1 MGHKYIS
8 RDVIHIL
15 SNCEG
20 VSKVKNDDFTQR
32 LTEIGFSFAEASI
45 YLTLLKEIKA
55 KSLEEI
61 VVLTDIE
68 PKDAESALRRLVSI
82 DALSVDRNKFE
93 ALPPQKV
100 LSRSLDEQESKCKDL
115 LISMENTI
123 SEITGPLQTIY
134 WEKRLGIRPSEI
146 MESLD
151 SLESMENK
159 TVEIIEKAKR
169 EIRIFAGTFGWY
181 FKIKKSLVSAL
192 ERGVRVKVLMIMG
205 SESEEKTTDMKNLRI
220 DVKQSIEEW
229 YPVRGTLVDDNEQ
242 VFLVWATKK
251 EDVSKPIHYRPL
263 YSTNDGIIKIF
274 RDAFEKRWGEAKQI
288 S

>member
-8 RDVIHIL
+8 RDVIYIL

-68 PKDAESALRRLVSI
+68 LKDAESALRRLVSI

-274 RDAFEKRWGEAKQI
+274 KDAFEKRWGEAKQI

>member
-1 MGHKYIS
+1 M
-8 RDVIHIL
+8 
-15 SNCEG
+15 
-20 VSKVKNDDFTQR
+20 KNDDFAQK
-32 LTEIGFSFAEASI
+32 LTNVGFSSIEASI

-61 VVLTDIE
+61 VALANIE
-68 PKDAESALRRLVSI
+68 PKDAESALRKLVSI
-82 DALSVDRNKFE
+82 DALKVDRNKFE
-93 ALPPQKV
+93 ALPPQRV
-100 LSRSLDEQESKCKDL
+100 LSRSLDEQESKYKDL
-115 LISMENTI
+115 LIAMENTI

-146 MESLD
+146 MESLE
-151 SLESMENK
+151 SLESMEIK

-181 FKIKKSLVSAL
+181 YKIKKSLISAL

-205 SESEEKTTDMKNLRI
+205 IESEEKTVDMNELGI
-220 DVKQSIEEW
+220 DVKQSLEEW
-229 YPVRGTLVDDNEQ
+229 YPVRGTLVDDKEQ

-263 YSTNDGIIKIF
+263 YSTNDGLIKIF
-274 RDAFEKRWGEAKQI
+274 KDAFEKRWGEAKQI
-288 S
+288 

>member
-1 MGHKYIS
+1 M
-8 RDVIHIL
+8 
-15 SNCEG
+15 
-20 VSKVKNDDFTQR
+20 KNDDLAKR
-32 LTEIGFSFAEASI
+32 LTDVGFSFVEASI

-61 VVLTDIE
+61 IALTGYE
-68 PKDAESALRRLVSI
+68 PKDAESGLRRLVLI
-82 DALSVDRNKFE
+82 DALIVDRNKFE

-134 WEKRLGIRPSEI
+134 WEKRMGIRPSEI
-146 MESLD
+146 IESLD

-159 TVEIIEKAKR
+159 TGEIIEKAKR
-169 EIRIFAGTFGWY
+169 DIRIFAGTFGWY
-181 FKIKKSLVSAL
+181 YKIKKSLVSAI

-205 SESEEKTTDMKNLRI
+205 SESVEKTADMKKLGI
-220 DVKQSIEEW
+220 DVKQSMEEW
-229 YPVRGTLVDDNEQ
+229 YPVRGTLIDDSEQ

-263 YSTNDGIIKIF
+263 YSTNDGLIKIF
-274 RDAFEKRWGEAKQI
+274 RDAFEKRWGDAKQI

>member
-1 MGHKYIS
+1 
-8 RDVIHIL
+8 
-15 SNCEG
+15 
-20 VSKVKNDDFTQR
+20 VKNDDFTQK
-32 LTEIGFSFAEASI
+32 LTEVGFSFVEASI

-61 VVLTDIE
+61 VALTNIE

-115 LISMENTI
+115 LIVMENTI
-123 SEITGPLQTIY
+123 SEITGPLQTIF

-181 FKIKKSLVSAL
+181 YKIKKSLVSAL

-205 SESEEKTTDMKNLRI
+205 SESREKIADMKKLGI
-220 DVKQSIEEW
+220 DVKQSLEEW
-229 YPVRGTLVDDNEQ
+229 YPVRGTLVDESEQ

-251 EDVSKPIHYRPL
+251 EDVSKPIHHRPI
-263 YSTNDGIIKIF
+263 YSINDGLIKIF
-274 RDAFEKRWGEAKQI
+274 IDAFEKRWGVAKQI

>member
-8 RDVIHIL
+8 RDVIKYFKYR
-15 SNCEG
+15 EG
-20 VSKVKNDDFTQR
+20 APKMKNDDFAQK
-32 LTEIGFSFAEASI
+32 LTNVGFSIIEASI

-61 VVLTDIE
+61 VALTNIE
-68 PKDAESALRRLVSI
+68 PKDAESALRKLVNI
-82 DALSVDRNKFE
+82 DALKVDRNKFV

-100 LSRSLDEQESKCKDL
+100 LTRSLDEQESKCKDL
-115 LISMENTI
+115 LIAMENTI

-146 MESLD
+146 MESLE
-151 SLESMENK
+151 SLESMEIK

-181 FKIKKSLVSAL
+181 YKIKKSLINAL
-192 ERGVRVKVLMIMG
+192 QRGVRVKVLMIMG
-205 SESEEKTTDMKNLRI
+205 IESEEKTVDMNELGI
-220 DVKQSIEEW
+220 DVKQSLEEW

-263 YSTNDGIIKIF
+263 YSTNDGLIKIF
-274 RDAFEKRWGEAKQI
+274 KDAFEKRWGEAKQI
-288 S
+288 

>member
-1 MGHKYIS
+1 M
-8 RDVIHIL
+8 
-15 SNCEG
+15 
-20 VSKVKNDDFTQR
+20 KNDDFAQK
-32 LTEIGFSFAEASI
+32 LTNVGFSSIEASI

-61 VVLTDIE
+61 VTLANIE
-68 PKDAESALRRLVSI
+68 PKDAEPALRKLVSI
-82 DALSVDRNKFE
+82 DALKVDRNKFE
-93 ALPPQKV
+93 ALPPQRV
-100 LSRSLDEQESKCKDL
+100 LSRSLDEQESKHKDL
-115 LISMENTI
+115 LIAMENTI

-146 MESLD
+146 MESLE
-151 SLESMENK
+151 SLESMEIK

-181 FKIKKSLVSAL
+181 YKIKKSLISAL

-205 SESEEKTTDMKNLRI
+205 IESEEKTVDMNELGI
-220 DVKQSIEEW
+220 DVKQSLEEW
-229 YPVRGTLVDDNEQ
+229 YPVRGTLVDDHEQ

-263 YSTNDGIIKIF
+263 YSTNDGLIKIF
-274 RDAFEKRWGEAKQI
+274 KDAFEKRWGEAKQI
-288 S
+288 